1 MELTTTI
8 KKLEE
13 IKKELDKSS
22 SLLIE
27 EEAKKLDLIIYD
39 LKLDLLNTS
48 TTGTLNKARNKKISA
63 WHKKQLKS
71 CRPVLAYC
79 NYVNDYQIITDGNF
93 LVALADPDKTE
104 LISDYKETKRT
115 YPETTA
121 ILNNTIKSFLNDNI
135 TLDIEKLT
143 AIFKLHEYIYIMKDN
158 SLYTAIN
165 RDNFNN
171 LITFLNISSNADI
184 TNITIYNNYFLN
196 IQTASG
202 SYGTLCLIKTN
213 ENHKRFINEENTVN
227 I

>member
-1 MELTTTI
+1 
-8 KKLEE
+8 
-13 IKKELDKSS
+13 
-22 SLLIE
+22 
-27 EEAKKLDLIIYD
+27 
-39 LKLDLLNTS
+39 
-48 TTGTLNKARNKKISA
+48 
-63 WHKKQLKS
+63 
-71 CRPVLAYC
+71 
-79 NYVNDYQIITDGNF
+79 
-93 LVALADPDKTE
+93 
-104 LISDYKETKRT
+104 
-115 YPETTA
+115 
-121 ILNNTIKSFLNDNI
+121 
-135 TLDIEKLT
+135 
-143 AIFKLHEYIYIMKDN
+143 MKDN